1 MVEKMVIEEEKG
13 LFDLHKMVSDMLQF
27 LNKRQRDVIV
37 KRYDLDGQGV
47 RTLDGIGKEYNITR
61 ERVRQ
66 IEVEAI
72 HRLKE
77 VGKTSGIEKVFD
89 FIKKVIEENGG
100 LIGEDFIISFLFKE
114 NSDKKLDKNITSL
127 VLDLDDSIQKSK
139 ESLTSNK
146 FYFYES
152 RGVEIFEET
161 IKILEKY
168 FEENNQSLDFDA
180 LVELLRKSI
189 KKEGENS
196 FSHNSIRSYLN
207 VNKVVLQN
215 ILGEWGH
222 HKWPHINPKSVKDK
236 SYLTLKKENKPLHFT
251 EITEKINGFWKNKKP
266 TNSQTVHNELIK
278 DSRFVLIGRGIYAL
292 KEWGY
297 RPGVVLDVIIDVMK
311 EKGGTMDQE
320 SVVGEVMKKRQVK
333 RNTVILNLQNKDS
346 FEKLPNKIYR
356 LK

>member
-1 MVEKMVIEEEKG
+1 MVEKKVSGEEKG
-13 LFDLHKMVSDMLQF
+13 LFDLNKLIMDMLQF
-27 LNKRQRDVIV
+27 LNKRQRDVII
-37 KRYDLDGQGV
+37 KRYNLDGQGV
-47 RTLDGIGKEYNITR
+47 RTLDGIGKEYEITR

-72 HRLKE
+72 NKLKE
-77 VGKTSGIEKVFD
+77 IGKTNNIEKVFD

-100 LIGEDFIISFLFKE
+100 LIGEDMIIDFLFKDE
-114 NSDKKLDKNITSL
+114 SNKNLNKNITSL

-139 ESLTSNK
+139 ESPTSSK
-146 FYFYES
+146 FYFYENS
-152 RGVEIFEET
+152 GVELFEET

-168 FEENNQSLDFDA
+168 FEESNKSLDFDS
-180 LVELLRKSI
+180 LVEILRNSV
-189 KKEGENS
+189 KKEGPNS

-207 VNKVVLQN
+207 VNKVVLEN

-236 SYLTLKKENKPLHFT
+236 SYLTLKKEERPLHFT
-251 EITEKINGFWKNKKP
+251 EITERINSFWKNKKP

-297 RPGVVLDVIIDVMK
+297 RPGVVLDVIMEIMK
-311 EKGGTMDQE
+311 ENGGAMDQD
-320 SVVGEVMKKRQVK
+320 SLVAEVMKRRQVK
-333 RNTVILNLQNKDS
+333 RNTIILNLQNKQFFD
-346 FEKLPNKIYR
+346 KLPNKVYR